1 MSYDVAAI
9 RAQFPI
15 LQQSVRG
22 KPLVYLD
29 NAASVQKPQAVID
42 TISGVYTQMY
52 SNIHRGVHYLSE
64 QTTVAYDQARETVAD
79 FIGAA
84 SPREII
90 FTRGTTE
97 GVNLVAASFVE
108 PNLEAG
114 DEILIT
120 ALEHHA
126 NIVPWQ
132 IITQRTGATLKVL
145 PVFDNGELDLAALS
159 DMLTE
164 RTKLFAFTHVS
175 NAIGTINPAQ
185 QMIKLAHDKGI
196 PVLVDGAQAAPHMTI
211 DMQALDADFYVFSG
225 HKVYGP
231 SGIGALYAKAA
242 HQQTMRPYQSGGD
255 MIASVTI
262 AHTDYAEYPQKF
274 EAGTPNIEGA
284 IGFAAALRWMQE
296 TGIDAIAAHELDLLE
311 YATAQCR
318 QVPGLRIIG
327 EAKTKAA
334 VLSIW
339 LDAVHP
345 HDIGTM
351 LDQEGVAIR
360 TGQHCAQP
368 LMERFDLGAT
378 ARASFAA
385 YNTRAEV
392 DAFINALIKVNDFF
406 R

>member
-64 QTTVAYDQARETVAD
+64 QTTVAYDQARATVAD

-132 IITQRTGATLKVL
+132 IITQRTGAKLKVL
-145 PVFDNGELDLAALS
+145 PMFDNGELDLAALPE
-159 DMLTE
+159 MLTE

-196 PVLVDGAQAAPHMTI
+196 PVLVDGAQAAPHMLI

-318 QVPGLRIIG
+318 QVPGLRVIG
-327 EAKTKAA
+327 EARTKAA

-351 LDQEGVAIR
+351 LDQDGIAIR

-392 DAFINALIKVNDFF
+392 DAFISALIKVNDFF